1 MVSHK
6 RKQKVSSSKNHEEP
20 AIANEQESDPT
31 WESIK
36 HFKPRDFTCK
46 CEALCGHPDVISR
59 DLVTKLDKIQDLIGM
74 PIIVQSGTR
83 CEKFNRKSGSR
94 ERSAHAVKSGVS
106 HAADIRCPDAAFRF
120 AFLTAALPLFN
131 RVGIGKESIH
141 VDDDPE
147 LPPNVV
153 WLR

>member
-1 MVSHK
+1 MALHKGK
-6 RKQKVSSSKNHEEP
+6 RKLPSPKNHQAVP
-20 AIANEQESDPT
+20 IDAAQQSGAD
-31 WESIK
+31 WASIK
-36 HFKPRDFTCK
+36 HIKPRDFTCR
-46 CEALCGHPDVISR
+46 CEGFCGHPDVISGE
-59 DLVTKLDKIQDLIGM
+59 LVVKLDKIQDLIGM
-74 PIIVQSGTR
+74 PVSVLSGTR
-83 CEKFNRKSGSR
+83 CEKFNRKSGGR
-94 ERSAHAVKSGVS
+94 ERSAHTVKSGVS

-153 WLR
+153 WLC